1 MYRSPAEFHMAM
13 EDQPQEMKNTAT
25 PATGEYAAGKSAG
38 GKSAAGRTAAG
49 KTAAGA
55 PLQVRYLMG
64 VVVQVQD
71 LRRATRALE
80 NLGLPVIHLPST
92 GAFLGR
98 RNVTM
103 LVGLPENMQETIL
116 DVIRETC
123 HQRVEYVSTPLEG
136 APMPIPLST
145 PITVGGA
152 TVFVMDIE
160 RYEEIQP

>member
-25 PATGEYAAGKSAG
+25 PATGEYAAN
-38 GKSAAGRTAAG
+38 KSAAGKTA
-49 KTAAGA
+49 AAGA

-71 LRRATRALE
+71 VRKATRALE
-80 NLGLPVIHLPST
+80 DLGLPVIHLPST

-116 DVIRETC
+116 DVIHETC

>member
-1 MYRSPAEFHMAM
+1 
-13 EDQPQEMKNTAT
+13 
-25 PATGEYAAGKSAG
+25 
-38 GKSAAGRTAAG
+38 
-49 KTAAGA
+49 
-55 PLQVRYLMG
+55 
-64 VVVQVQD
+64 
-71 LRRATRALE
+71 
-80 NLGLPVIHLPST
+80 VIHLPST

-116 DVIRETC
+116 DVIHETC